1 MSVLQMRD
9 LADSFGMG
17 LGRLLVVEAVV
28 LASVSASWFQEFLC
42 ALIPKKGCLA
52 RSSVEG

>member
-9 LADSFGMG
+9 LADSLGMG

-28 LASVSASWFQEFLC
+28 LASVPGSWCQEFVC

-52 RSSVEG
+52 QSSVEG